1 MSYIIRMSGLAA
13 TLALTGLLVVAPVI
27 PAQESASIQ
36 SQCQREAQD
45 YGIEPE
51 QIEEYV
57 NGCVQAYGGMPAAAP
72 EAQPAEAGADAP
84 VAVEPDMSY
93 SGAPDAGAALE

>member
-1 MSYIIRMSGLAA
+1 MSSIIRMSGLAA

-51 QIEEYV
+51 QMDWGTEPTPQV
-57 NGCVQAYGGMPAAAP
+57 AAAVP
-72 EAQPAEAGADAP
+72 QAADLARQLVRTWRDEAQG
-84 VAVEPDMSY
+84 
-93 SGAPDAGAALE
+93 